1 MTPVDATILDRAR
14 GAGRWYG
21 QVAGP
26 RSSRDRVRQDLLWR
40 CKLCKLCTASSASSA
55 SVGREPDLCT
65 ELDRVGTDMQ
75 DSTRKSRARAAS
87 RKGVGSCQ
95 AHGYCFCR
103 RAAYVV
109 QAVGTQEAGLAS
121 VVYPDGV
128 GQVVTLTDE
137 SP

>member
-40 CKLCKLCTASSASSA
+40 CKVCKVCKRRAGVGSLHRTGLCGYRYAGLDSKVPGKSS
-55 SVGREPDLCT
+55 D
-65 ELDRVGTDMQ
+65 
-75 DSTRKSRARAAS
+75 
-87 RKGVGSCQ
+87 VGSCQ
-95 AHGYCFCR
+95 AHRYCFCR
-103 RAAYVV
+103 GAAYVV

-121 VVYPDGV
+121 VVYPDGAE
-128 GQVVTLTDE
+128 QAMTLTDE